1 VSTSKCGYSGHADLA
16 TTRIGGLIVAFK
28 LTYTDG
34 QESDYDDGT
43 KWDVDGGVL
52 KLGREDG
59 EWTVFVSP
67 GHWATIELAKDT
79 KQTKDKK
86 DAKDEKHDK
95 DDKDDKDGKDTKDKD
110 AKDDD

>member
-1 VSTSKCGYSGHADLA
+1 M
-16 TTRIGGLIVAFK
+16 AFK

-43 KWDVDGGVL
+43 KWKVEDGVL

-67 GHWATIELAKDT
+67 GHWATIELVKG
-79 KQTKDKK
+79 KQNDRDDKR
-86 DAKDEKHDK
+86 DK
-95 DDKDDKDGKDTKDKD
+95 DDKDKDTDGDREGKDEKEDDKEDED
-110 AKDDD
+110 AD

>member
-1 VSTSKCGYSGHADLA
+1 MWVS
-16 TTRIGGLIVAFK
+16 VNMAFK

-59 EWTVFVSP
+59 DWSVFVSP
-67 GHWATIELAKDT
+67 GHWATIEVVREKVGEKVTEKVREKKETKEKEDHKD
-79 KQTKDKK
+79 DR
-86 DAKDEKHDK
+86 DAKDEKQDSE
-95 DDKDDKDGKDTKDKD
+95 
-110 AKDDD
+110 

>member
-1 VSTSKCGYSGHADLA
+1 M
-16 TTRIGGLIVAFK
+16 AFK

-59 EWTVFVSP
+59 DWTVFVSP
-67 GHWATIELAKDT
+67 GHWATIEIG
-79 KQTKDKK
+79 K
-86 DAKDEKHDK
+86 DAKQKKDDKDDKGKDGEEEDK
-95 DDKDDKDGKDTKDKD
+95 DDKDDG
-110 AKDDD
+110 